1 MTFANTTTPIPPNYH
16 TPRFPSL
23 YWLFGPA
30 DLVQPAYLYHIKD
43 VWRFTLFWMIII
55 FEAAHL
61 TAGCYA
67 VFIIW
72 LGNRDMEAGKW
83 IGGGLGRGEGIRRW
97 RVSVIW
103 LVPVIYGVIAG
114 IEALLCGSVVGLM

>member
-1 MTFANTTTPIPPNYH
+1 
-16 TPRFPSL
+16 
-23 YWLFGPA
+23 
-30 DLVQPAYLYHIKD
+30 
-43 VWRFTLFWMIII
+43 MIII

>member
-1 MTFANTTTPIPPNYH
+1 
-16 TPRFPSL
+16 
-23 YWLFGPA
+23 
-30 DLVQPAYLYHIKD
+30 
-43 VWRFTLFWMIII
+43 
-55 FEAAHL
+55 
-61 TAGCYA
+61 
-67 VFIIW
+67 
-72 LGNRDMEAGKW
+72 MEAGKW